1 MYETIVKDDISDEI
15 FMITQSK
22 VSHYRYL
29 MVDKVWGKGQQQRM
43 GGFAHINNFF
53 EMTL

>member
-15 FMITQSK
+15 FMITKSK
-22 VSHYRYL
+22 VSHYT
-29 MVDKVWGKGQQQRM
+29 MVYKVWGKGQQQRM

>member
-22 VSHYRYL
+22 VRHYRYL
-29 MVDKVWGKGQQQRM
+29 MVYKVWGKGQQQGG